1 MILVVAEAVVKKG
14 CAEQFIKAAEPCIAG
29 TRKEAENISYDL
41 MVDASNPHR
50 FVFVEQW
57 MEKESLDQ
65 HVRREHFRAFGAA
78 IKNLLAS
85 ELVIHVYD
93 AKKL

>member
-1 MILVVAEAVVKKG
+1 MILVVAEAVVKEG
-14 CAEQFIKAAEPCIAG
+14 CAEQFRKAAELCIAD

-41 MVDASNPHR
+41 MIDAANPCK

-57 MEKESLDQ
+57 MKKESLDS
-65 HVRREHFRAFGAA
+65 HVRTEHFRAFAAA
-78 IKNLLAS
+78 IQNLLAAKLAIS
-85 ELVIHVYD
+85 VYE

>member
-1 MILVVAEAVVKKG
+1 MILVVAEAVVKAG
-14 CAEQFIKAAEPCIAG
+14 HGEQFLKAAALCIAG

-41 MVDASNPHR
+41 MVDTSNPCK

-57 MEKESLDQ
+57 MKKESLDK
-65 HVRREHFRAFGAA
+65 HGRSEHFRAFAAA
-78 IKNLLAS
+78 IQNLLAS
-85 ELVIHVYD
+85 ELVINIYD